1 MYPSLHVP
9 GLDIT
14 LQSYIVLLS
23 VAFGV
28 AAVLGYRGAVAMEG
42 IDPRNARR
50 ALLIVAAAALAGG
63 YIHFVLAHLAA
74 LTTDPWRVLLSPSL
88 HAPGAVIGVVLGLIA
103 AARYVPMRRFA
114 DALAPGA
121 GIGVAIARVGCF
133 LNGCCFGDVC
143 PYFWGVRFSRQH
155 LSYLLQVDKGV
166 LPAGAPAPLPVHPLQ
181 LYFAFSALAI
191 SALLYWLRRRK
202 RYHGRLALLFLVWFS
217 ATSALWEPLRADTA
231 DRVYIGPL
239 PQLLWVTILMAS
251 VSATLL
257 AVSEWRAYHRNRVM
271 LTSFP
276 SQVGSNHSQEAS
288 PGATMNAGRA
298 VAETS

>member
-9 GLDIT
+9 GLDIIV
-14 LQSYIVLLS
+14 QSYVVLLS

-28 AAVLGYRGAVAMEG
+28 AALLGYRGAVGVER

-63 YIHFVLAHLAA
+63 YVHFVLAHTGALAA
-74 LTTDPWRVLLSPSL
+74 NPWRILLSPSL
-88 HAPGAVIGVVLGLIA
+88 HAPGAVIGVVLGVIA

-121 GIGVAIARVGCF
+121 GIGIAIARVGCL

-155 LSYLLQVDKGV
+155 LSYLLQVDKGI

-191 SALLYWLRRRK
+191 SALLYRLRRQK
-202 RYHGRLALLFLVWFS
+202 RYDGQLGLLFLVLFS
-217 ATSALWEPLRADTA
+217 ATSAVWEPLRADTP
-231 DRVYIGPL
+231 DRVYFGPF
-239 PQLLWVTILMAS
+239 PQLLWITTIMAI
-251 VSATLL
+251 VSAALL
-257 AVSEWRAYHRNRVM
+257 ACIEWRAR
-271 LTSFP
+271 
-276 SQVGSNHSQEAS
+276 
-288 PGATMNAGRA
+288 AGRTA
-298 VAETS
+298 TVTEGVAASR